1 MISLTSPWHPHDIPM
16 ICLGHAAV
24 VWVPVVLG
32 AREVPRLAGSKA
44 DHQHLRWKG
53 FFCSALGWLHL
64 HIWGTVQYKWSRVSL
79 TQEQRHMQ
87 VEVIEV
93 THLERLILLI
103 GILPL
108 DSCLFDDSGTNP
120 AFLIQYL
127 VSHQNKMNSSGS
139 SSTLQ
144 KGGRKFQ
151 AKRYNYATNMQIF
164 RHFRQRISINILQ
177 YGGFLKWWYL

>member
-1 MISLTSPWHPHDIPM
+1 MVENDLRIQNGPSLAAR
-16 ICLGHAAV
+16 CLGHAAV

-53 FFCSALGWLHL
+53 NFCSALGWLHL

-108 DSCLFDDSGTNP
+108 DSCLFDDSGTIP
-120 AFLIQYL
+120 TFLIQYL
-127 VSHQNKMNSSGS
+127 VSPQAAVN
-139 SSTLQ
+139 
-144 KGGRKFQ
+144 FQ
-151 AKRYNYATNMQIF
+151 ATRSKYATNMQIF

-177 YGGFLKWWYL
+177 HGGFLKWWYL